1 MFLIWIVPLITG
13 CAQHPI
19 SIITPPA
26 PVTSAGK
33 QEVVA
38 AAMPSLYA
46 KRKAR
51 IAAPDTT
58 ISLKNPS
65 FDPDNQGEISGWSR
79 NEHSTGNSYTFVA
92 DTENAHSAPSSARI
106 RRHGS
111 EVWGTLDQMIQVHP
125 SWYNKTLRLT
135 GWLKG
140 EGISGTGG
148 ALILRANGG
157 RGEILAWNFMENNR
171 VKGTQIWKRHTI
183 ELKIPPATF
192 NLLVGVTL
200 IDGGT
205 LWADDL
211 SIELID

>member
-1 MFLIWIVPLITG
+1 MWIVLLLAG
-13 CAQHPI
+13 CAQHPV
-19 SIITPPA
+19 SVITPPA
-26 PVTSAGK
+26 PAASAGK
-33 QEVVA
+33 QEVA
-38 AAMPSLYA
+38 PAAMPSLYA

-51 IAAPDTT
+51 IAAPDIT

-65 FDPDNQGEISGWSR
+65 FDPDSQGEISGWSK

-92 DTENAHSAPSSARI
+92 DTENAHSIPSSARI

-125 SWYNKTLRLT
+125 SWYNKTVRLT
-135 GWLKG
+135 GWLMG

-148 ALILRANGG
+148 ALILRADG
-157 RGEILAWNFMENNR
+157 RSGEILAWNFMENNR
-171 VKGTQIWKRHTI
+171 VKGTQDWKRHTI
-183 ELKIPPATF
+183 ELKIPSATF
-192 NLLVGVTL
+192 YLLVGVTL

-211 SIELID
+211 LIELID